1 MCRHAGPVECLCGYL
16 LCMSL
21 ALFLWLVL
29 FVMSVARYFVM
40 SFFIYFVLDFRC
52 SVYLSLSVI
61 LSLPLF
67 PPSHPPSLAPCL
79 FLGLSLSFFRQGF
92 SLSLLVLF
100 PRLAAKRA
108 KSNVPYM
115 LWQLEV
121 RSSTRAAALGSGV
134 YRVWG

>member
-79 FLGLSLSFFRQGF
+79 LLGLSLS
-92 SLSLLVLF
+92 LSLFSCYFLDS
-100 PRLAAKRA
+100 RL
-108 KSNVPYM
+108 NVQKAMSLTCY
-115 LWQLEV
+115 
-121 RSSTRAAALGSGV
+121 GSL
-134 YRVWG
+134 R

>member
-1 MCRHAGPVECLCGYL
+1 
-16 LCMSL
+16 MSL

-79 FLGLSLSFFRQGF
+79 LLGLSLSLSFARASL

>member
-1 MCRHAGPVECLCGYL
+1 
-16 LCMSL
+16 MSL

-79 FLGLSLSFFRQGF
+79 LLGLSLSFFRQGF
-92 SLSLLVLF
+92 SLSLFSCYFLDS
-100 PRLAAKRA
+100 RL
-108 KSNVPYM
+108 NVQKAMSLTCY
-115 LWQLEV
+115 
-121 RSSTRAAALGSGV
+121 GSL
-134 YRVWG
+134 R